1 MAKQTKH
8 KKQLNRWD
16 DSERQGFADGC
27 RRRAKNFGDL
37 RKQESREA
45 CKSYRWER
53 YESGEGFRLTPY
65 LLICN
70 TMTGIK

>member
-1 MAKQTKH
+1 MAKQLKH

-27 RRRAKNFGDL
+27 RRRAQNFGDL

-45 CKSYRWER
+45 CKSFRWER
-53 YESGEGFRLTPY
+53 
-65 LLICN
+65 
-70 TMTGIK
+70 